1 MPRNNLF
8 NFNCANKEFTKK
20 LLWRVIIPLFKKLTT
35 PLENRHI
42 PSANNKFENIFQKV
56 FPKHIKITMKIGQ
69 GLLKRFMLK
78 LNHWNIKNE
87 NQKNHTSF

>member
-1 MPRNNLF
+1 MP
-8 NFNCANKEFTKK
+8 AT
-20 LLWRVIIPLFKKLTT
+20 
-35 PLENRHI
+35 
-42 PSANNKFENIFQKV
+42 NNKIENISQKV
-56 FPKHIKITMKIGQ
+56 FLKHIKRTMKIEY